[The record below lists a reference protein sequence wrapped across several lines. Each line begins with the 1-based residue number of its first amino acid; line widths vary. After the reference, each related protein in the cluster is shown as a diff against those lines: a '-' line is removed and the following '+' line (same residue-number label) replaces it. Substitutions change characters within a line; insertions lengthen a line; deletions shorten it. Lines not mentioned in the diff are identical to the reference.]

1 MKDRADIAK
10 KLVELRGEKSRS
22 DVATALGISVSAL
35 QMYEIGE
42 RVPRDEIKSKIAHFY
57 KKSVQSIFFAS

>member
-10 KLVELRGEKSRS
+10 KLVELRGEKSRA
-22 DVATALGISVSAL
+22 DVATALGISISAL